1 MTFEHVYAR
10 VSIAILLRTFFFFF
24 FFLSTVREKAVAK
37 IHESGVKVIK
47 QFHQLKLYAAFQ
59 SPK

>member
-1 MTFEHVYAR
+1 MNDFRAR
-10 VSIAILLRTFFFFF
+10 IRDSIALPVLFAA
-24 FFLSTVREKAVAK
+24 REKAVAK
-37 IHESGVKVIK
+37 IHKSGVKVIK